1 MMSHSGMRGVSPAVL
16 AECKAAYEGDGLRR
30 AMSGALYQTDL
41 NKLLRTPEAART
53 APFHF
58 SVDIK
63 TMKAADQQSSGRCWL
78 FAATNVLREHLG
90 KKLNLEQFELSQ
102 SYLAFWD
109 KFERCNYF
117 LEAVL
122 ETAALPLTDRT
133 VNYLLTDGGVSD
145 GGQWDMFAALVRKYG
160 LVPKHAMPETYQS
173 SHTAPMNTV
182 LRRYLRKGALALR
195 ALAAEGADME
205 ELEAQKQAFLRR
217 CWSFLASCYGEP
229 PAVFDF
235 EYTDKDKVYHRDEG
249 LTPVSFRDKYFGD
262 FLDDCVSLINAPT
275 ADKPYDKIYTVQY
288 LGNVAEDRGL
298 RHLNLPMEELKAAVL
313 RQLEAGEIVW
323 FGSDC
328 GKYGDREAGIWD
340 DASFQVEPVTGLDE
354 SMSKEEML
362 DSCESRMNHAMC
374 LTGVNLGPDGKPNR
388 WKIENSWGTDRG
400 QDGYFTASDS
410 WFDRFVY
417 QAVVHKKYLGE
428 KAALFETEPVVLDPW
443 DPIGSLAD

>member
-1 MMSHSGMRGVSPAVL
+1 MMSHSGMRGVSPAEL
-16 AECKAAYEGDGLRR
+16 AGFQAAYEGDGLRR

-53 APFHF
+53 TPFHF
-58 SVDIK
+58 SVDIR

-78 FAATNVLREHLG
+78 FAATNVLREHLA

-122 ETAALPLTDRT
+122 ETAELPLTDRI
-133 VNYLLTDGGVSD
+133 VNYLLSDGGVSD

-160 LVPKHAMPETYQS
+160 AVPKHAMPETYQS
-173 SHTAPMNTV
+173 SHTAAMNAV
-182 LRRYLRKGALALR
+182 LRRYLRKGALMLR
-195 ALAAEGADME
+195 NLAAGGADRE
-205 ELEAQKQAFLRR
+205 ELELQKKVQLSK
-217 CWSFLASCYGEP
+217 CWSFLASCYGQP
-229 PAVFDF
+229 PVSFDF

-249 LTPVSFRDKYFGD
+249 LTPESFRDKYFGD
-262 FLDDCVSLINAPT
+262 LLDDCVSLINAPT
-275 ADKPYDKIYTVQY
+275 AGKPFDKIYTVKY

-354 SMSKEEML
+354 SMSKAEML

-400 QDGYFTASDS
+400 KDGYFTASDS